1 MRLRILRL
9 GLLIMKLKTKV
20 KREYD
25 DDGLLPLVNIIFL
38 LLIFFMIVGVIEKN
52 IIKENLQLPRVS
64 LERFENKE
72 VTKIYLDAENNL
84 FINDKNI
91 DINQLKTE
99 IKTLGSKDVVII
111 ADKTLLY
118 SDISRVLLELKKN
131 KIDNIKL
138 LSSINAN

>member
-1 MRLRILRL
+1 
-9 GLLIMKLKTKV
+9 MKLKTKV

-72 VTKIYLDAENNL
+72 VTKIFLDAENNL

-91 DINQLKTE
+91 DISQLKTE
-99 IKTLGSKDVVII
+99 IKTLGFKDVVIV

>member
-1 MRLRILRL
+1 MTDWY
-9 GLLIMKLKTKV
+9 KQ
-20 KREYD
+20 
-25 DDGLLPLVNIIFL
+25 N
-38 LLIFFMIVGVIEKN
+38 
-52 IIKENLQLPRVS
+52 
-64 LERFENKE
+64 
-72 VTKIYLDAENNL
+72 ENNL

-99 IKTLGSKDVVII
+99 IKTLGSKDVVIV